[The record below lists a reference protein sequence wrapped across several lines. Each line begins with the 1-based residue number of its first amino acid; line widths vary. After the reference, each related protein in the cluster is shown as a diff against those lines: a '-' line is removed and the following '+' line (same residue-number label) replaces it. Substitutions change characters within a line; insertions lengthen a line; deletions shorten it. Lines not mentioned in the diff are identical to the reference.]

1 MPRPLTDPGIGS
13 YWTVN
18 VTARGAKRP
27 RKRKGR
33 PSKDSPEEGTVIV
46 PNEHH
51 QHHSPDPSGP
61 SGSMPPPST
70 AHHFDPSLGYPGH
83 PVPGPH
89 HFMQGPPS
97 QGMPSAFGDDGES
110 DLGDASL
117 IDPSLDPSLSAAS
130 PDDGSM
136 GRSEPPKAT
145 IARLRQELIQAKR
158 QFTLATQ
165 QTSKLAEQLA
175 DVEDEVKKCHSDID
189 TIQTKLDE
197 EILLRLEIER
207 KYRRAEEGKIAAE
220 DKLKAWRATHHSNT
234 EEEERLVRTEI
245 DVDADG
251 DVDAETM
258 IMQR

>member
-1 MPRPLTDPGIGS
+1 
-13 YWTVN
+13 
-18 VTARGAKRP
+18 
-27 RKRKGR
+27 
-33 PSKDSPEEGTVIV
+33 
-46 PNEHH
+46 
-51 QHHSPDPSGP
+51 
-61 SGSMPPPST
+61 
-70 AHHFDPSLGYPGH
+70 
-83 PVPGPH
+83 
-89 HFMQGPPS
+89 MQGPPS